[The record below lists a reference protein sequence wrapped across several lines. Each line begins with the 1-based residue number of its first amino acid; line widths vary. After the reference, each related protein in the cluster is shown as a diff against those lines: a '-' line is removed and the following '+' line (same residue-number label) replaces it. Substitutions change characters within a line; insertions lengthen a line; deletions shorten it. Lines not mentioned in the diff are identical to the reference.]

1 MQIFDK
7 KNSLN
12 SVLSKC
18 IEHFWHLTG
27 KELQAKTNHFATEL
41 LNILSADNLIIN
53 STYEN
58 ELFINYLAY
67 SYSIIHSGDSH
78 HYTHSDEF
86 IIELKI
92 PLFDIS
98 NNKCLKVRLTIY
110 INEDNSLK
118 VENLRVAFLDYN
130 GDSNSLQFL
139 KNKHAKI
146 LKNKYQFINN
156 EQIQNA
162 NNFKNFNRHVKTCY
176 RKHFKKNTVINFG
189 VKIVMGNITGYK
201 YPRINVVYN
210 NSSPSKILKNKLHS
224 QLNITYDKRPNIC
237 NIMPYN
243 TSTEG
248 VSIQN
253 SLPNYQKLIDLNLI
267 DYSRI
272 KKLNTNKRAIQKILK
287 NHNFNSYAELYFD
300 EKKGSILVTDEIELL
315 IYIPINNLI
324 FIIKTPMDFK
334 KCDINTLNL
343 YVSKEISRRIK
354 DSCFAFQDMLNNPEE
369 VIKLIQ
375 VQEY

>member
-27 KELQAKTNHFATEL
+27 KELQAKTNHFVTEL

-67 SYSIIHSGDSH
+67 NYYITHIGDNYH
-78 HYTHSDEF
+78 NTHFDKF
-86 IIELKI
+86 AIELKI

-110 INEDNSLK
+110 INEDNSLN
-118 VENLRVAFLDYN
+118 VDNLRVAFLDYN

-139 KNKHAKI
+139 KNKHAKT
-146 LKNKYQFINN
+146 LKNRYQFINN

-162 NNFKNFNRHVKTCY
+162 NNFKNFNRHVKKYY
-176 RKHFKKNTVINFG
+176 RKHFKKNTFINFNI
-189 VKIVMGNITGYK
+189 KIVRGNTAGYK
-201 YPRINVVYN
+201 YPRINIVYN
-210 NSSPSKILKNKLHS
+210 HSSLSKILKNNLHS
-224 QLNITYDKRPNIC
+224 QLNITSDNLSNIIPYDDD
-237 NIMPYN
+237 
-243 TSTEG
+243 STES

-272 KKLNTNKRAIQKILK
+272 KQLNKNKRIIQKILK

-300 EKKGSILVTDEIELL
+300 EKKDSILATDEIELL
-315 IYIPINNLI
+315 IYIPLNNVI
-324 FIIKTPMDFK
+324 FIIKTPMDFQ
-334 KCDINTLNL
+334 KCDINTLDL
-343 YVSKEISRRIK
+343 HFSKDLSRRIH
-354 DSCFAFQDMLNNPEE
+354 DSFFSFQDMLNNPEE
-369 VIKLIQ
+369 VIKLIEM
-375 VQEY
+375 QEY